1 MSDEQLPANKQKT
14 ELSFIE
20 PNQLTPTLKRLKK
33 LGKASLDFLE
43 EQLAN
48 PELDVKDKIAV
59 ARFIIDKQVQV
70 SDSVTKDQMSR
81 LIAEV
86 KVKGLAAQPKLKTIG
101 EEGGTPQAVFTTS
114 ILDVEKTSEDYE
126 PPEEGQFDASD
137 WKSLNND

>member
-86 KVKGLAAQPKLKTIG
+86 KVKGLATQPKLRTVG
-101 EEGGTPQAVFTTS
+101 EENGGTPQAVFTTN

-126 PPEEGQFDASD
+126 PPEEGEFDASD
-137 WKSLNND
+137 WKSL

>member
-1 MSDEQLPANKQKT
+1 MSDEQLPTNKQKT

-86 KVKGLAAQPKLKTIG
+86 KVKGLAANPKLRTVG
-101 EEGGTPQAVFTTS
+101 EENNGVTPQAVFTTN
-114 ILDVEKTSEDYE
+114 ILSVEKTSEDYE

-137 WKSLNND
+137 WKTI

>member
-86 KVKGLAAQPKLKTIG
+86 KVKGLAANPKLRTVG
-101 EEGGTPQAVFTTS
+101 EENNGVTPQAVFTTA
-114 ILDVEKTSEDYE
+114 ILDVEKTSENYE
-126 PPEEGQFDASD
+126 PPEEGEFDASD
-137 WKSLNND
+137 WKTL

>member
-43 EQLAN
+43 EQLSN

-86 KVKGLAAQPKLKTIG
+86 KVKGLAANPKLRTVG
-101 EEGGTPQAVFTTS
+101 EDNNGVTPQAVFTTN
-114 ILDVEKTSEDYE
+114 ILDVEKTSEDYT
-126 PPEEGQFDASD
+126 PPEEGEFDASD
-137 WKSLNND
+137 WKTL